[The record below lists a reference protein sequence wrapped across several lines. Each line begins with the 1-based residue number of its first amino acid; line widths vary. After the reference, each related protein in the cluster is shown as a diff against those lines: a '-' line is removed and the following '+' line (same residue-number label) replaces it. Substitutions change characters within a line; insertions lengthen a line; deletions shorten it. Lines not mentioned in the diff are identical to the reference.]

1 MISKEAQRARDFY
14 RGHIARDYDKERMR
28 RSLWAVED
36 VAIRAMFLGRKD
48 LRLLDV
54 PVGTGRF
61 LPLFEELGFTVTGM
75 DSAPDMLTEAAKR
88 ETNAT
93 LALGDA
99 FALPFHDKSFD
110 VAFCCR
116 LLHLIEHKDVPILL
130 DELFRVASEVIFTVR
145 LGAEEHPRH
154 GPHRQKV
161 LDAYLGELS
170 YTRFEL
176 ISDFWL
182 YRVC

>member
-1 MISKEAQRARDFY
+1 VISKQAQRARDFY
-14 RGHIARDYDKERMR
+14 RGDIARDYDKERMR
-28 RSLWAVED
+28 RSLWSFED
-36 VAIRAMFLGRKD
+36 VAVRAMFLGRKN

-61 LPLFEELGFTVTGM
+61 LPLFEELGFTVTGL

-88 ETNAT
+88 GTNAT

-99 FALPFHDKSFD
+99 FALPFRDKSFD

-116 LLHLIEHKDVPILL
+116 LFHLITHKDVPILL
-130 DELFRVASEVIFTVR
+130 DELSRVASEVIFTVR
-145 LGAEEHPRH
+145 MGTEKHPRH
-154 GPHRQKV
+154 GPDRQKV
-161 LDAYLGELS
+161 LDAYLGELR

-182 YRVC
+182 YRIC